1 MKKFKQIMK
10 AVLVFAVVLMLVG
23 YFIANPKLVIAL
35 VCACI
40 LVAAYIVELVF
51 G

>member
-1 MKKFKQIMK
+1 MKKFKELMK
-10 AVLVFAVVLMLVG
+10 AILFFAVILLLVG

-35 VCACI
+35 VCAGI
-40 LVAAYIVELVF
+40 LAAAYIVELVF